1 LILTSR
7 EQFKEVRRLAGESL
21 PVRVWELAGL
31 SVEASEILTVR
42 GLKGSDSEIEQL
54 INHYH
59 GNALALQIVP
69 ETIKKLFNGN
79 IAAFLNSGTT
89 IFNDIHDLLTQQFE
103 RLSEPEKYL
112 MYWLVNNRK
121 PVSETQLKDVLNLP
135 QRQIRES
142 LDSLLGRCLI
152 QSTNEGL
159 MLQNVVIEYVSDRL
173 NNKSPHSA

>member
-1 LILTSR
+1 
-7 EQFKEVRRLAGESL
+7 
-21 PVRVWELAGL
+21 
-31 SVEASEILTVR
+31 
-42 GLKGSDSEIEQL
+42 
-54 INHYH
+54 
-59 GNALALQIVP
+59 
-69 ETIKKLFNGN
+69 
-79 IAAFLNSGTT
+79 
-89 IFNDIHDLLTQQFE
+89 
-103 RLSEPEKYL
+103 
-112 MYWLVNNRK
+112 LVNNRK